1 MAVFVSAS
9 DEGSGA
15 NHLCQFEVTGWLA
28 PEEDWYHF
36 FAPAWQFRVLDG
48 PPRIPYL
55 HVTEIRSKKF
65 RAKYGLT
72 ELQADDR
79 LDAAASVIGALG
91 SLYPVRIALDGGLFR
106 QVFASHKLLA
116 VSGGVK
122 RYEPDYYAF
131 NAYAY
136 AYAYAVLARVK
147 INHPEAEKVDFIV
160 ENKAGITKHLSDF
173 YDSMPNAL
181 RHIGREDL
189 IPLVGEFIPGSKD
202 RVPLQAADF
211 LCWHTQRADA
221 HNLTLQDWRRWVPM
235 ANKKGFSFTVTKDLL
250 TGLADAFENH
260 GEKQRVENE
269 RNIGVRQL
277 RQDNARSD
285 EGSTRR
291 DKSRSGRGKSGET
304 KEKTEGQKTF
314 RFGPR

>member
-1 MAVFVSAS
+1 MAVFLSAS
-9 DEGSGA
+9 DEGGGA

-28 PEEDWYHF
+28 PEEDWSRF
-36 FAPAWQFRVLDG
+36 FSPAWQSRVLDG
-48 PPRIPYL
+48 PPCIPYL

-72 ELQADDR
+72 QLAADDR
-79 LDAAASVIGALG
+79 LNEAASVIGAMG

-106 QVFASHKLLA
+106 QVFSSHKLLA

-131 NAYAY
+131 TTYV
-136 AYAYAVLARVK
+136 YAVLCRVK
-147 INHPEAEKVDFIV
+147 TRHPEAEKVDFIV

-181 RHIGREDL
+181 RHIGRQDL
-189 IPLVGEFIPGSKD
+189 IPLVGEFIPGSKE

-221 HNLTLQDWRRWVPM
+221 QNLTLHDWRRWIPM
-235 ANKKGFSFTVTKDLL
+235 AQKKGFSFTVTKDLL

-260 GEKQRVENE
+260 GKKQGARNE
-269 RNIGVRQL
+269 RAIGVRQL
-277 RQDNARSD
+277 GQNNPRFD
-285 EGSTRR
+285 ESSTRR
-291 DKSRSGRGKSGET
+291 DKGRTRRGKGRRNKKKAAGGLAHPLDNS
-304 KEKTEGQKTF
+304 K
-314 RFGPR
+314 

>member
-28 PEEDWYHF
+28 PEDDWSRF
-36 FAPAWQFRVLDG
+36 FAPAWQSRVLDG

-65 RAKYGLT
+65 REKYGLT
-72 ELQADDR
+72 QLAADNR
-79 LDAAASVIGALG
+79 LDEAASVIGAMG

-116 VSGGVK
+116 VTGGIK

-131 NAYAY
+131 MT
-136 AYAYAVLARVK
+136 YAYAVLCRVQ
-147 INHPEAEKVDFIV
+147 IRHPEAEKVDFIV
-160 ENKAGITKHLSDF
+160 ENKAGITKHLSGF
-173 YDSMPNAL
+173 YDSLPNAL

-189 IPLVGEFIPGSKD
+189 IHLVGEFIPGSKE

-221 HNLTLQDWRRWVPM
+221 QTLTLQDWRRWVPM
-235 ANKKGFSFTVTKDLL
+235 ANKKGFSFAVTRDLL
-250 TGLADAFENH
+250 TGLADAFKEH
-260 GEKQRVENE
+260 GEKQGAANE
-269 RNIGVRQL
+269 RTIRVRQL
-277 RQDNARSD
+277 RQNNARSD
-285 EGSTRR
+285 ESSTRR
-291 DKSRSGRGKSGET
+291 DKGRTRRGKGRNN
-304 KEKTEGQKTF
+304 KKKAKG
-314 RFGPR
+314 